1 MGEVV
6 KLSLLCRKSL
16 MTLCHCC
23 PACGVLYRVFTS
35 TTMSPSLSSASPI
48 RLFQC
53 LGSLVKMRFS
63 HSPWR

>member
-6 KLSLLCRKSL
+6 KLSLCKKLL
-16 MTLCHCC
+16 MTLCHRC

-35 TTMSPSLSSASPI
+35 TMMLLSLPSVSPI
-48 RLFQC
+48 SLFQC

>member
-6 KLSLLCRKSL
+6 KLSLCKKLS
-16 MTLCHCC
+16 MTLCHCH
-23 PACGVLYRVFTS
+23 PACGALYRVFTS
-35 TTMSPSLSSASPI
+35 TTMSPSLLSASPI
-48 RLFQC
+48 SLFQC